1 MRFLRGCAQAA
12 DEDELGVMQGRL
24 LVNGDLMREA
34 ADQIEKDNPS
44 VQDTTELFRFHLVRA
59 ENHAR
64 WGFNLLYDK
73 EGPKRSLWIRMA
85 LGQAQS
91 ILMSLWK
98 QELRR
103 KAGAEE

>member
-24 LVNGDLMREA
+24 LVNGELMREA
-34 ADQIEKDNPS
+34 AEQIEKDNPS
-44 VQDTTELFRFHLVRA
+44 VKDTTELFHFHVVRA

-64 WGFNLLYDK
+64 DALDLLYDK
-73 EGPKRSLWIRMA
+73 EGPKRSLWVRMA
-85 LGQAQS
+85 LGRAQS

-98 QELRR
+98 RELRW
-103 KAGAEE
+103 KS